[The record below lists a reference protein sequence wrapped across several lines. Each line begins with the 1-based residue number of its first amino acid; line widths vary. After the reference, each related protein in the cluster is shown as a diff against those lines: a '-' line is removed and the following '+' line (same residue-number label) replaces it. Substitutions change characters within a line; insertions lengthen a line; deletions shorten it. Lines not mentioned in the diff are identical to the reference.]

1 MGCTRRPE
9 RNCRF
14 TFSVVSGRD
23 MVPAIFGLHNEQC
36 SPETDGLNVA
46 PCRKGGLYWWRG
58 SSVLLR
64 TDYVLYTEKKIT

>member
-1 MGCTRRPE
+1 MRELRIGKKILEKRRVYNLGGREMGCTRRPE

-36 SPETDGLNVA
+36 SP
-46 PCRKGGLYWWRG
+46 
-58 SSVLLR
+58 
-64 TDYVLYTEKKIT
+64 